1 MADFGRIRVAAVLP
15 AVVVFGVGL
24 AITVAPLTAAVLSG
38 VPDSYAGTAS
48 GVNNAI
54 ARVAGLIA
62 IAVLPVAAGISAG
75 AGQPLGPGFSLAM
88 AITAVICVIGG
99 ITAALTIRSGA
110 DVAPQ
115 VLPGINHACQHPS
128 TRRPTRA
135 RDAA

>member
-62 IAVLPVAAGISAG
+62 FAVLPVAAGISAG
-75 AGQPLGPGFSLAM
+75 AGQPLGPGFSLA
-88 AITAVICVIGG
+88 IT
-99 ITAALTIRSGA
+99 ITGPDHPQRRRRRTPGAAGNQPRLPTPVDQTPYKGA
-110 DVAPQ
+110 GRGLMFIEQA
-115 VLPGINHACQHPS
+115 G
-128 TRRPTRA
+128 
-135 RDAA
+135 